1 MLSELNIITIFPEI
15 INEWK
20 KYGIVNQGLNK
31 KLVTINTI
39 DLRGW
44 GIGSYKKIDDTPYGG
59 GPGMVMMAEPLDNAI
74 ESIKADKNIFL
85 TPSGEEFSDEVALDM
100 IEAKSLTIVCGRYEG
115 FDKRVIEM
123 HSDYEISVGKTVVSG
138 GEVPSMFIMEALIRK
153 IPYVLGNEGSLI
165 NETYT
170 NDKIDFPVY
179 TRPENYKGH
188 VVPEVL
194 LSGNHKEI
202 EEWKKNNLK
211 DM

>member
-59 GPGMVMMAEPLDNAI
+59 GPGMVMMPEPLDKAI
-74 ESIKADKNIFL
+74 ESVKADKNIFL

-115 FDKRVIEM
+115 FDERVIEM

-153 IPYVLGNEGSLI
+153 IPNVLGNEESLI
-165 NETYT
+165 YETYT

>member
-39 DLRGW
+39 DLREW
-44 GIGSYKKIDDTPYGG
+44 GIGSYRKIDDTPYGG

-115 FDKRVIEM
+115 FDERVIEM

-153 IPYVLGNEGSLI
+153 IPNVLGNEESLI
-165 NETYT
+165 YETYT